1 MDTAA
6 IIALFG
12 KGISVISALIQA
24 GEDATPAIQ
33 ALMKV
38 FGGGKTS
45 VTQAELDQTEAVL
58 DALIDDF
65 DVELPAA

>member
-1 MDTAA
+1 MDVAA

-24 GEDATPAIQ
+24 GQDATPAIQ

-65 DVELPAA
+65 DVELPAV